1 MDRSLRISLFDP
13 CTKSERLGIWDHLGL
28 IIWITGFVGV
38 SLADKQLR
46 IFKQKHRDSR
56 KEVCN
61 TGLWKYSRHP
71 NYFFEW
77 VLWLGYIPLGILAT
91 GGPWL
96 FLIPPVLYL
105 FLVKVTGIPFVKPAN
120 WKPVEKSTKLMS
132 KPLLLFFRD
141 LHE

>member
-1 MDRSLRISLFDP
+1 MILVQNPND
-13 CTKSERLGIWDHLGL
+13 LGIWDHLGL

-46 IFKQKHRDSR
+46 MFKQKHRDSR

-105 FLVKVTGIPFVKPAN
+105 FLAKVTGIPFVEAR
-120 WKPVEKSTKLMS
+120 KLEAS
-132 KPLLLFFRD
+132 GEEYKNYVKTTSSFFPRSPRNED
-141 LHE
+141 S